1 MTVGLGGVT
10 TELYRDTA
18 SALAPIDADGARAL
32 LRRLRAWP
40 LLDGF
45 RGAPP
50 ADVDAAVDVIVRVS
64 GAMAFGAG
72 RIGEFEI
79 NPLIVAAAGR
89 GAMAVDVLV
98 SPPAAVD
105 SRDD

>member
-1 MTVGLGGVT
+1 M
-10 TELYRDTA
+10 
-18 SALAPIDADGARAL
+18 
-32 LRRLRAWP
+32 
-40 LLDGF
+40 
-45 RGAPP
+45 
-50 ADVDAAVDVIVRVS
+50 RVS
-64 GAMAFGAG
+64 EAMAFGEG